1 MLLLVDI
8 GNSSVKWLITPA
20 DTFKPLQR
28 GILSFDKLHFLE
40 KFKDIPHKF
49 VASVKP
55 SLNPKIK
62 KILINPYFV
71 EMNDCKT
78 LIDVNYKTPQTL
90 GIDRVL
96 NAIGGFTYANSFI
109 VVSFG
114 TATVIDVVVNRTF
127 LGGAIFLG
135 LEKEAE
141 CLAQKAELLAEV
153 FPKTKP
159 SLIGKSTS
167 ECLSSGVFYNQ
178 FFTTIGYLEGIKKH
192 FEVEKVLCTGGY
204 SEIFGPHIRSCVVDR
219 DLLFKG
225 LFEIFKLKKMLR
237 KT

>member
-8 GNSSVKWLITPA
+8 GNSSVKWLITHT
-20 DTFKPLQR
+20 DTFKPLKR
-28 GILSFDKLHFLE
+28 GILSFDEIHVLE

-55 SLNPKIK
+55 SLNQKVK

-71 EMNDCKT
+71 EINDCKI
-78 LIDVNYKTPQTL
+78 LIDIAYKTPQTL
-90 GIDRVL
+90 GIDRIL
-96 NAIGGFTYANSFI
+96 NAIGGFNYANSFI

-114 TATVIDVVVNRTF
+114 TATVIDLVVNRTF

-135 LEKEAE
+135 LEKEAQ
-141 CLAQKAELLAEV
+141 CLALKAELLTEV

-159 SLIGKSTS
+159 PLIGKSTS

-204 SEIFGPHIRSCVVDR
+204 SEIFGHYIRSCVVDR

-225 LFEIFKLKKMLR
+225 LFEIFKLKKLLG